1 MITNLT
7 LFNVDVNLLQEQ
19 YTELINTTP
28 ADSIVWGLIEALGN
42 AMESKGMNY
51 EPSY

>member
-7 LFNVDVNLLQEQ
+7 LVNVDVDLMQDQ
-19 YTELINTTP
+19 YLELINTTP
-28 ADSIVWGLIEALGN
+28 ADSIVWGLIEAIGN
-42 AMESKGMNY
+42 AMESKGIGY